1 LTKEVQV
8 LRLWFITTGGLGLT
22 VWAYNLAVYFGVF
35 DPLG

>member
-1 LTKEVQV
+1 M
-8 LRLWFITTGGLGLT
+8 LRLWFLATGGLSLS

>member
-1 LTKEVQV
+1 M
-8 LRLWFITTGGLGLT
+8 RLWFVSTVGLSLT